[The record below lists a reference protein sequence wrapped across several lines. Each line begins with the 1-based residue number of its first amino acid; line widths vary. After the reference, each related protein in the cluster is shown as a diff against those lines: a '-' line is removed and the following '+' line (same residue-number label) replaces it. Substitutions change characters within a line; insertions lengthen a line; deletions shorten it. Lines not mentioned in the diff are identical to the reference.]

1 MAVVAVD
8 LRSLVLGVA
17 GRTGNAF
24 AVMVAGMRIGLTV
37 LQVLGF
43 FCDSCIALMSGQAG
57 FVVGRDELIAGNC
70 VFFGM
75 AGGAVFNVLV
85 IGLYLLSGC
94 RKGDK

>member
-1 MAVVAVD
+1 MIFEFVAVVAVD

-43 FCDSCIALMSGQAG
+43 FCDSCIALMAGQAD
-57 FVVGRDELIAGNC
+57 FVVGNC